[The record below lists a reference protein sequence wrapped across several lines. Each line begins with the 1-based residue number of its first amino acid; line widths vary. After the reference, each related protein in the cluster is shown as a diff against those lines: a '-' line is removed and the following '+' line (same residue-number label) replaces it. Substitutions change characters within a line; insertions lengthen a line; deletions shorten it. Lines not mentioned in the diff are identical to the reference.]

1 LSIWTPPFRLRI
13 ALIAVIAV
21 LVAQVGAEAHAY
33 SHLHAGSHSSDRY
46 DSNGRLCS
54 ECSAF
59 APLLSSADGP
69 APLHLIVPQ
78 AALTATAVAVASWIS
93 RLTTLAFRSRAP
105 PLHP

>member
-1 LSIWTPPFRLRI
+1 LSLRTAPFRLRI
-13 ALIAVIAV
+13 ALIALIAL
-21 LVAQVGAEAHAY
+21 LVAQFGAEAHAY
-33 SHLHAGSHSSDRY
+33 SHVHAGAHSSDRF

-59 APLLSSADGP
+59 APLLATADGP
-69 APLHLIVPQ
+69 AHLHVIQPQ
-78 AALTATAVAVASWIS
+78 GVLNAPAVAIASLIS